1 MADEARWI
9 TDQKVAVFLMDRTK
23 SRHLDPFLGRDCTL
37 SEAAAELGLGKTRMS
52 YWVTRLLALGL
63 IEVVRTELR
72 GRHRVRV
79 YRSASDSFAMPL
91 ELLPASD
98 VEILEGYFKPIWR
111 QLLHSLAR
119 AGRKNASGWH
129 IRFLRRDT
137 LPSFQ
142 IVPNTGDLEDARIFN
157 VWARL
162 SLTDE
167 QATRLRAELQT
178 LLESYTAA
186 SVPEA
191 KPHLLHLAVVEKVP
205 D

>member
-1 MADEARWI
+1 MASKERWI
-9 TDQKVAVFLMDRTK
+9 TDQRVAVFLMDRTK

-37 SEAAAELGLGKTRMS
+37 SEAAAQLGLGKTRMS

-98 VEILEGYFKPIWR
+98 VEILEGYFKLIWR

-119 AGRKNASGWH
+119 AGRKNAAGWH

-162 SLTDE
+162 CLTDE
-167 QATRLRAELQT
+167 QAARLRGELHA
-178 LLESYTAA
+178 LLERYAA
-186 SVPEA
+186 QETPEV
-191 KPHLLHLAVVEKVP
+191 KSHLLHLAMVETMP
-205 D
+205 E